1 MREILFAGF
10 GGQGVLTAGLVAAQ
24 VALYNKMK
32 ATWMPQYGAA
42 QRGGTSNCTVK
53 FDPIG
58 IDNPGPEE
66 PDLVMALN
74 NPSFLKFVHMVKPG
88 GIILVDADIVTC
100 DTNVRDDI
108 RVVSIP
114 ASHLAA
120 ELKNPRS
127 MNIIM
132 LGAMFHLMGDYS
144 KDAAING
151 MNDMFRKKG
160 KAKFETANVLA
171 FEKGWEA
178 V

>member
-10 GGQGVLTAGLVAAQ
+10 GGQGVLTAGLVTAQ

-53 FDPIG
+53 FDPVG
-58 IDNPGPEE
+58 VDNPGPEE

-74 NPSFLKFVHMVKPG
+74 NPSFLKFVSMVKPG
-88 GIILVDADIVTC
+88 GIILVDG
-100 DTNVRDDI
+100 DI
-108 RVVSIP
+108 RVVKIP
-114 ASHLAA
+114 ASKLAA
-120 ELKNPRS
+120 ELNNPKG

-144 KDAAING
+144 KEDAVNG

-160 KAKFETANVLA
+160 KAKFEAANVAA
-171 FEKGWEA
+171 FEKGWSA